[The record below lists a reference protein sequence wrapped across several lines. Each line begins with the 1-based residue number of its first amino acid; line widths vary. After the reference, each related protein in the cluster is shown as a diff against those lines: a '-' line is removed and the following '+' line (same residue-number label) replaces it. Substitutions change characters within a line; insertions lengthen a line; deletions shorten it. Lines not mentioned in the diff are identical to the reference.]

1 MAMPAKIPMI
11 ATTTSSSINVNP
23 DSLLSL
29 SLSIKHGLRAART
42 GCHTSRIVESP
53 SNAGAVGMGRRK
65 HKRVC
70 ARGRIHAAD
79 GRAHVVTLRRA
90 TGECPGL
97 IGIVLRKV
105 SLFGGRGV
113 S

>member
-1 MAMPAKIPMI
+1 MRLQTGQPLSTRRAQRQTSYPVIVCDYKI
-11 ATTTSSSINVNP
+11 ALGTCWTCRYTR
-23 DSLLSL
+23 
-29 SLSIKHGLRAART
+29 RAA
-42 GCHTSRIVESP
+42 VSP

-65 HKRVC
+65 LERVC
-70 ARGRIHAAD
+70 ANSRIHAAD
-79 GRAHVVTLRRA
+79 GRGLVVTLRRA

-105 SLFGGRGV
+105 SLFGSRGV